1 MATSNRERVG
11 NGFELLAE
19 GLGPFVDEVMT
30 AATPNG
36 QDWVKVLE
44 ARDAQKFGTNRTY
57 SKSDP
62 AVQLKVITEEWR
74 AGFKDRLS
82 RGEQSI
88 ASLLRDHRNKWA
100 HNERYNPDD
109 ASHVLDLIER
119 LLTAVGD
126 THRAAAVRKEKKNL
140 LRAMHDAETR
150 EAVRESVRTAVGVPG
165 MVGRGQTIKPW
176 REVIRPH
183 RDVAA
188 GRYASAEFA
197 ADLDGVSRNEGGEE
211 YVHPVRFFE
220 RTYLT
225 AGLRNLLSLAAR
237 RLSGDASADPVINLQ
252 TNFGGGKTHS
262 MLALYHLASGT
273 PLAEFPQDL
282 YDVIAET
289 EVVWDGIG
297 EIKRVTLV
305 GNRISAAD
313 GETKDD
319 GTHVNTLW
327 GELAWQLGG
336 REAYEK
342 VAAADEAGTNPG
354 RALQELI
361 AVHSPCLILIDEWV
375 AYARELYAKDNL
387 PAGTFDS
394 QFTFAQT
401 LTEAVKAVPGALL
414 VVSIPASDKA
424 DGSDDDAT
432 GASDLEIGGLH
443 GKAALKRLQNV
454 VRRVAYPWQP
464 ATAQESFEIVRR
476 RLFEE
481 TDADGRAEIG
491 AVARQFIEFYRSKH
505 GEFPRECSES
515 AYEDRIKAAYP
526 IHPELFDR
534 LYKDWSTLERFQ
546 RTRGVLRMMSTV
558 VHALWEANDPSP
570 LIMPGSIPLQDP
582 RVVSELNQY
591 LDDEWKVIISTDVDG
606 EGSIPVRIDEERTTF
621 GQRRLTRRLARTVFF
636 GSAPTLNS
644 DHKGIDRQY
653 VWLGVAIPGDTIG
666 NFGSALDLLSQRTTF
681 FYPENGRYYYSTQA
695 SIARYVQDRA
705 EALRGRPEEVWAEIA
720 ERLRRDQMKSTGHF
734 ARVHPAPEGTD
745 GVPDYEEARLVL
757 LHPRFF
763 HSKSQKETKAL
774 DFVAKCLKQRGSSQR
789 INVNQLAFLAP
800 DERRL
805 LELEDAV
812 RDYLAWKEAYAG
824 RGETGLNLTAQ
835 QASLAETR
843 CAQADVTVNLRISG
857 TYTWLIVP
865 EQLRGDREYELRPL
879 RCEGSEDRLAVR
891 ASKVLVDAG
900 LFTVEFGTRNLRR
913 DLDTHLRSVWETGEV
928 SLGALW
934 GYYRKHPYLMRL
946 RDRSVLEQAMLAV
959 LSDGI
964 TWEAEGFALAEGH
977 DETSGA
983 YVGLALPM
991 QNSFGPLTDATLL
1004 VRPERANEQRQR
1016 ELAAAAQAEAARQEA
1031 EARAAS
1037 AGPLASPTVD
1047 RPTGDGG
1054 RLSADTTTPALSEA
1068 TAPEP
1073 VRNVRFFGSYPVD
1086 AERSGRDFAKFV
1098 DEILP
1103 HLRSASGAE
1112 VKIRLEVE
1120 ARCQDGYPNDKVR
1133 TVTENART
1141 LKFDQYGFEDE

>member
-19 GLGPFVDEVMT
+19 GLEPFVDKIMT
-30 AATPNG
+30 ASTPHG
-36 QDWVKVLE
+36 GDWIKALE
-44 ARDAQKFGTNRTY
+44 ARDVQELGSNRVY
-57 SKSDP
+57 SKSDA
-62 AVQLKVITEEWR
+62 AVLLMAITEGWQ
-74 AGFKDRLS
+74 AGFSDKLS
-82 RGEQSI
+82 RAEQSI
-88 ASLLRDHRNKWA
+88 ASLLLDHHNRWA
-100 HNERYNPDD
+100 QNERYSPED

-126 THRAAAVRKEKKNL
+126 PQLATSARKEKQNL
-140 LRAMHDAETR
+140 LRVMYDSETR
-150 EAVRESVRTAVGVPG
+150 EAVKESVRAAVGVPG
-165 MVGRGQTIKPW
+165 LIGRGQTIKPW
-176 REVIRPH
+176 REIIRPH

-225 AGLRNLLSLAAR
+225 AGLQNLLTLAAR
-237 RLSGDASADPVINLQ
+237 RLAGDTTADPVINLQ

-262 MLALYHLASGT
+262 MLALYHLASRT
-273 PLAEFPQDL
+273 PLADFPQDL
-282 YDVIAET
+282 HDLIAGTDVD
-289 EVVWDGIG
+289 WDAVD

-305 GNRISAAD
+305 GNRLSAAE
-313 GETKDD
+313 GEVKND
-319 GTHVNTLW
+319 GTHVNTMW

-336 REAYEK
+336 RAAYDKIAES
-342 VAAADEAGTNPG
+342 DEAGKSPG
-354 RALQELI
+354 RALQHLI
-361 AVHSPCLILIDEWV
+361 AEHSPCLILIDEWV
-375 AYARELYAKDNL
+375 AYARELYGSDNL
-387 PAGTFDS
+387 VAGTFDS

-424 DGSDDDAT
+424 DGSDAEST

-443 GKAALKRLQNV
+443 GKAALKRLQNI
-454 VRRVAYPWQP
+454 VRRVAYPWQA
-464 ATAQESFEIVRR
+464 ATPQESFEIVRR

-481 TDADGRAEIG
+481 TDAEGKAEIG
-491 AVARQFIEFYRSKH
+491 AVARQFVEFYRSKH
-505 GEFPRECSES
+505 GEFPRECSEG

-546 RTRGVLRMMSTV
+546 RTRGVLRMMSTI

-582 RVVSELNQY
+582 KVVSELNQY

-606 EGSIPVRIDEERTTF
+606 EGSIPVRIDDERTTF

-666 NFGSALDLLSQRTTF
+666 NFGSALDLLGQRTTF
-681 FYPENGRYYYSTQA
+681 FYPESGRYYYSTQA

-705 EALRGRPEEVWAEIA
+705 EALRERPEEVWAEIA
-720 ERLRRDQMKSTGHF
+720 ERLRRNPLKSTGHF

-745 GVPDYEEARLVL
+745 GVPDFEEARLVL
-757 LHPRFF
+757 LHPKFV
-763 HSKSQKETKAL
+763 HIKSQKDTKAL
-774 DFVAKCLKQRGSSQR
+774 EFVAKCLKQRGSAQR

-812 RDYLAWKEAYAG
+812 RDYLAWKDAYAG
-824 RGETGLNLTAQ
+824 RGEAGLNLTAQ
-835 QASLAETR
+835 QASLAESR
-843 CAQADVTVNLRISG
+843 CVQADETVNLRISG

-865 EQLRGDREYELRPL
+865 EQLRGDREYVLRPF

-891 ASKVLVDAG
+891 ASRVLTSEGVLA
-900 LFTVEFGTRNLRR
+900 TEFGTRNLRR
-913 DLDTHLRSVWETGEV
+913 DLDTHLSSVWDTGHV

-934 GYYRKHPYLMRL
+934 GFYRKHPYLMRL
-946 RDRSVLEQAMLAV
+946 RDRSVLEQAV
-959 LSDGI
+959 LSVLSEGI
-964 TWEAEGFALAEGH
+964 TWEAEGFALAEGY
-977 DETSGA
+977 DDATGT
-983 YVGLALPM
+983 YTGLSLPM
-991 QNSFGPLTDATLL
+991 QDSFGHPTDATLL
-1004 VRPERANEQRQR
+1004 VQPERANEQRQR
-1016 ELAAAAQAEAARQEA
+1016 EQEEAAKAAAARRDAAASAAAAQFQVDQTADVDADVPAAQPLDDSAPSAPEA
-1031 EARAAS
+1031 E
-1037 AGPLASPTVD
+1037 LI
-1047 RPTGDGG
+1047 
-1054 RLSADTTTPALSEA
+1054 
-1068 TAPEP
+1068 
-1073 VRNVRFFGSYPVD
+1073 RNVRFFGSYPVD
-1086 AERSGRDFAKFV
+1086 AERSGRDFARFV
-1098 DEILP
+1098 EEILP
-1103 HLRSASGAE
+1103 HLRSVAGAE
-1112 VKIRLEVE
+1112 VKIRLEIE
-1120 ARCQDGYPNDKVR
+1120 AHCENGYPDEKVR
-1133 TVTENART
+1133 TVSENART
-1141 LKFDQYGFEDE
+1141 LKFEQYGFEDE